1 MGDPS
6 TMTIDL
12 LEEGLARKIGSIR
25 MIVTILERSISM
37 GAIGNEQ
44 PFSPIGRYD

>member
-1 MGDPS
+1 
-6 TMTIDL
+6 MTIDL

-25 MIVTILERSISM
+25 IIVTILERSIPM

-44 PFSPIGRYD
+44 PFSPVGCYD

>member
-12 LEEGLARKIGSIR
+12 LEEGLAIKIGSIR
-25 MIVTILERSISM
+25 MIVTILESSTSM
-37 GAIGNEQ
+37 EVIGNEQ
-44 PFSPIGRYD
+44 PFSPVGCYD

>member
-12 LEEGLARKIGSIR
+12 LEEGLAIKIGSIR

-37 GAIGNEQ
+37 GAIRNEQ
-44 PFSPIGRYD
+44 PFSPVGCYD

>member
-1 MGDPS
+1 MGDPI

-12 LEEGLARKIGSIR
+12 LEEVLARKIGILS
-25 MIVTILERSISM
+25 MILTILDRPISM

-44 PFSPIGRYD
+44 PFSPEGCYD